1 MQLYVEHSDINVQL
15 WILDNISLALQWRH
29 NEGDGVS
36 NHQPHDCLLN
46 RFKGPDHR
54 VLHTLDVT
62 ADNSLTGDFRLA
74 RPHWNNMARLICNAK
89 FHCKCM
95 GGWFVLK
102 SIAHGSK
109 CPIELCLP
117 IDAGRKFSWLMK
129 TCSEFPLHL
138 RDAANEVIQ
147 IAHVHMA
154 CDLSRPSTSISP
166 II

>member
-1 MQLYVEHSDINVQL
+1 MNKNCPQDRHFYFRNVSIYSNYWFLDVIFWYDI
-15 WILDNISLALQWRH
+15 LAQM
-29 NEGDGVS
+29 
-36 NHQPHDCLLN
+36 LLMCVP
-46 RFKGPDHR
+46 KGPFPHINKHCPMFSYR

-89 FHCKCM
+89 FHNALQM
-95 GGWFVLK
+95 YGWVICFK

-109 CPIELCLP
+109 CPIELSLP

-147 IAHVHMA
+147 IAHVHM
-154 CDLSRPSTSISP
+154 
-166 II
+166 

>member
-1 MQLYVEHSDINVQL
+1 MANLRFMQRYTDLFKLNL
-15 WILDNISLALQWRH
+15 ILRQIDTFGMLTN
-29 NEGDGVS
+29 
-36 NHQPHDCLLN
+36 LN
-46 RFKGPDHR
+46 RCKSPWVWRKIVLPAIESFTRYMSLQTIASPETSGWRGPIEITWR
-54 VLHTLDVT
+54 GSFAMPSFT
-62 ADNSLTGDFRLA
+62 
-74 RPHWNNMARLICNAK
+74 I
-89 FHCKCM
+89 HCKCM

-147 IAHVHMA
+147 IAHVHM
-154 CDLSRPSTSISP
+154 
-166 II
+166 